1 MKALNNFFFPPMQ
14 FYCLGAYDVE
24 SSKVIFKRCGALI
37 AKMIQKLNG
46 FLVLLQCSVTFPG
59 CSQRCFA

>member
-1 MKALNNFFFPPMQ
+1 MQ